1 MNTVIR
7 MLISGSIGMAATGLI
22 VFASAGTFD
31 YWRGWAFLAVLV
43 LSGWVS
49 SIYFLRHNPAVL
61 LRRLPTAEER
71 PRQKA
76 IAIGVL
82 LLWAAMIVVSALD
95 HRFTWSVVA
104 TEVSLAGDVLVALG
118 LAAIGLVLV
127 QNNHAAVTVRVE
139 ANQQLV
145 STGLYGL
152 VRHPMYTCNVL
163 LLVGIPLALGSF
175 WGLIFLIPGVLL
187 FALRIQ
193 DEEKVL
199 EVELDGYSDYV
210 QKVRYRMLPGIW

>member
-1 MNTVIR
+1 MNTFVR
-7 MLISGSIGMAATGLI
+7 MLISGSIGMAVTGLVI
-22 VFASAGTFD
+22 FASAGTFD
-31 YWRGWAFLAVLV
+31 YWRGWVFLAVLV
-43 LSGWVS
+43 VSGWVS
-49 SIYFLRHNPAVL
+49 AIYFLRKNPAVL

-71 PRQKA
+71 PQQKA

-82 LLWAAMIVVSALD
+82 SLWAAMIVVSALD
-95 HRFTWSVVA
+95 HRFKWSVVA

-118 LAAIGLVLV
+118 LAAIGLVLM

-139 ANQQLV
+139 ENQHLV

-152 VRHPMYTCNVL
+152 VRHPMYTCNAL

-193 DEEKVL
+193 DEERVL
-199 EVELDGYSDYV
+199 EVELDGYRDYM
-210 QKVRYRMLPGIW
+210 QKVRYRLLPGIW

>member
-1 MNTVIR
+1 MNTVVR
-7 MLISGSIGMAATGLI
+7 MLISGSIGMAMTGLVI
-22 VFASAGTFD
+22 FASAGTFD
-31 YWRGWAFLAVLV
+31 YWRGWVFLAVLV
-43 LSGWVS
+43 VSGWVS
-49 SIYFLRHNPAVL
+49 AIYFLRKNPAVL

-71 PRQKA
+71 PQQKA

-82 LLWAAMIVVSALD
+82 SLWAAMIVVSALD
-95 HRFTWSVVA
+95 HRFKWSVVA
-104 TEVSLAGDVLVALG
+104 TEVSLAGDVLVVLG
-118 LAAIGLVLV
+118 LAAIGLVLI

-139 ANQQLV
+139 ENQHLV

-152 VRHPMYTCNVL
+152 VRHPMYTCNAL

-199 EVELDGYSDYV
+199 EVELDGYRDYM
-210 QKVRYRMLPGIW
+210 QKVRYRLLPGIW

>member
-7 MLISGSIGMAATGLI
+7 MLISGSIGMAVTGLI
-22 VFASAGTFD
+22 IFASAGTFD

-49 SIYFLRHNPAVL
+49 SIYFLRNNPAVL

-76 IAIGVL
+76 IATGVL
-82 LLWAAMIVVSALD
+82 SLWAAMIVVSALD

-118 LAAIGLVLV
+118 LAAIGLVLM

-152 VRHPMYTCNVL
+152 VRHPMYTCNML

-187 FALRIQ
+187 FALRIH

>member
-7 MLISGSIGMAATGLI
+7 MLISGSVGMAVTGLI
-22 VFASAGTFD
+22 IFASAGTFD

-49 SIYFLRHNPAVL
+49 SIYFLRNNPAVL

-71 PRQKA
+71 PQQKA
-76 IAIGVL
+76 IAVGVL
-82 LLWAAMIVVSALD
+82 LLWTAMIVVSALD
-95 HRFTWSVVA
+95 HRFKWSVVA

-139 ANQQLV
+139 ENQQLV

-152 VRHPMYTCNVL
+152 VRHPMYTCNAL

-175 WGLIFLIPGVLL
+175 WGLIFLIPGIVL
-187 FALRIQ
+187 FALRIR

-199 EVELDGYSDYV
+199 VVELNGYPDYM

>member
-1 MNTVIR
+1 MNTVVR
-7 MLISGSIGMAATGLI
+7 MLISGSIGMAMTGLVI
-22 VFASAGTFD
+22 FASAGTFD
-31 YWRGWAFLAVLV
+31 YWRGWVFLAVLV
-43 LSGWVS
+43 VSGWVS
-49 SIYFLRHNPAVL
+49 AIYFLRKNPAVL

-71 PRQKA
+71 PQQKA

-82 LLWAAMIVVSALD
+82 SLWAAMIVVSALD
-95 HRFTWSVVA
+95 HRFKWSVVA

-118 LAAIGLVLV
+118 LAAIGLVLM

-139 ANQQLV
+139 ENQHLV

-152 VRHPMYTCNVL
+152 VRHPMYTCNAL

-193 DEEKVL
+193 DEERVL
-199 EVELDGYSDYV
+199 EVELDGYRDYM
-210 QKVRYRMLPGIW
+210 QKVRHRLLPGIW

>member
-7 MLISGSIGMAATGLI
+7 MLISGSIGMAMTGLVI
-22 VFASAGTFD
+22 FASAGTFD
-31 YWRGWAFLAVLV
+31 YWRGWVFLSVLV
-43 LSGWVS
+43 VSGWAS
-49 SIYFLRHNPAVL
+49 AIYFLRKNPAVL

-71 PRQKA
+71 PQQKA

-82 LLWAAMIVVSALD
+82 SLWAAMIVVSALD

-118 LAAIGLVLV
+118 LAAIGLVLM

-139 ANQQLV
+139 VNQQLV

-152 VRHPMYTCNVL
+152 VRHPMYTCNAL

-199 EVELDGYSDYV
+199 EVELDGYRDYM

>member
-7 MLISGSIGMAATGLI
+7 MLISGSLGMAATGLI
-22 VFASAGTFD
+22 IFASAGTFD
-31 YWRGWAFLAVLV
+31 YWRGWAFLAVLAA
-43 LSGWVS
+43 SGWVS
-49 SIYFLRHNPAVL
+49 AIYFLRTNPAVL

-71 PRQKA
+71 PQQKA
-76 IAIGVL
+76 IALGVL
-82 LLWAAMIVVSALD
+82 SLWAAMIVVSSLD
-95 HRFTWSVVA
+95 HRFKWSVVA
-104 TEVSLAGDVLVALG
+104 TEVSLAGDVLVVLA
-118 LAAIGLVLV
+118 LAAIGLVLM
-127 QNNHAAVTVRVE
+127 QNSHAAVTVRVE
-139 ANQQLV
+139 ESQQLV

-152 VRHPMYTCNVL
+152 VRHPMYSCNGL

-175 WGLIFLIPGVLL
+175 WGLIFLIPGLLL

-199 EVELDGYSDYV
+199 ATELDGYRDYM

>member
-7 MLISGSIGMAATGLI
+7 MLISGSIGMTMTGLVI
-22 VFASAGTFD
+22 FASAGTFD

-43 LSGWVS
+43 VSGWAS
-49 SIYFLRHNPAVL
+49 AIYFLRKNPAVL
-61 LRRLPTAEER
+61 LRRLPTTEER
-71 PRQKA
+71 PQQKV
-76 IAIGVL
+76 IVVGVL
-82 LLWAAMIVVSALD
+82 FLWAAMLVVSALD
-95 HRFTWSVVA
+95 HRFKWTVVA

-118 LAAIGLVLV
+118 LAAIALVLI
-127 QNNHAAVTVRVE
+127 QNSHAAVTVRVE
-139 ANQQLV
+139 ANQRLV

-152 VRHPMYTCNVL
+152 VRHPMYTCNAL

-175 WGLIFLIPGVLL
+175 WGLIFLIPGILL

-193 DEEKVL
+193 DEEKFL
-199 EVELDGYSDYV
+199 EAELDGYSDYV

>member
-1 MNTVIR
+1 MKTFIR
-7 MLISGSIGMAATGLI
+7 MLISGTLGMAATALVI
-22 VFASAGTFD
+22 FASAGTFD
-31 YWRGWAFLAVLV
+31 YWRGWAFLGVLV
-43 LSGWVS
+43 VSGWMS
-49 SIYFLRHNPAVL
+49 AIYFLRNNPAVL

-71 PRQKA
+71 PQQKA

-82 LLWAAMIVVSALD
+82 SLWAAMIVVSALD
-95 HRFTWSVVA
+95 HRFKWSVVT

-118 LAAIGLVLV
+118 LAAIGLVLM

-152 VRHPMYTCNVL
+152 VRHPMYTCNAL

-187 FALRIQ
+187 FALRIR

-199 EVELDGYSDYV
+199 EVELDGYSDYL

>member
-7 MLISGSIGMAATGLI
+7 TLISGSIGMAMTGLVI
-22 VFASAGTFD
+22 FASAGTFD

-43 LSGWVS
+43 VSGWVS
-49 SIYFLRHNPAVL
+49 AIYFLRKNPAVL

-71 PRQKA
+71 PQQKA

-82 LLWAAMIVVSALD
+82 SLWAAMIVVSALD
-95 HRFTWSVVA
+95 HRFKWSAVA

-118 LAAIGLVLV
+118 LAAIGLVLM

-139 ANQQLV
+139 ANQHLV

-152 VRHPMYTCNVL
+152 VRHPMYTCNAL

-175 WGLIFLIPGVLL
+175 WGLMFLIPGVLL

-199 EVELDGYSDYV
+199 EMELDGYRDYV

>member
-1 MNTVIR
+1 MNTVVR
-7 MLISGSIGMAATGLI
+7 MLISGSIGMAVTGLVI
-22 VFASAGTFD
+22 FASAGTFD
-31 YWRGWAFLAVLV
+31 YWRGWVFLAVLV
-43 LSGWVS
+43 VSGWVS
-49 SIYFLRHNPAVL
+49 AIYFLRKNPAVL

-71 PRQKA
+71 PQQKA

-82 LLWAAMIVVSALD
+82 SLWAAMIVVSALD
-95 HRFTWSVVA
+95 HRFKWSVVA

-118 LAAIGLVLV
+118 LAAIGLVLM

-139 ANQQLV
+139 ENQHLV

-152 VRHPMYTCNVL
+152 VRHPMYTCNAL

-193 DEEKVL
+193 DEERVL
-199 EVELDGYSDYV
+199 EVELDGYRDYM
-210 QKVRYRMLPGIW
+210 QKVRYRLLPGIW

>member
-1 MNTVIR
+1 MR
-7 MLISGSIGMAATGLI
+7 K
-22 VFASAGTFD
+22 
-31 YWRGWAFLAVLV
+31 
-43 LSGWVS
+43 
-49 SIYFLRHNPAVL
+49 HPAVL
-61 LRRLPTAEER
+61 LRRLPTGEER
-71 PRQKA
+71 PQTKA

-82 LLWAAMIVVSALD
+82 SLWAAMIVVSALD
-95 HRFTWSVVA
+95 HRFKWSVVA

-118 LAAIGLVLV
+118 LAAIGLVLM

-139 ANQQLV
+139 ANQHLV

-152 VRHPMYTCNVL
+152 VRHPMYTCNAL

-199 EVELDGYSDYV
+199 EMELDGYRDYV

>member
-7 MLISGSIGMAATGLI
+7 MLISGSIGMAMTGLVI
-22 VFASAGTFD
+22 FASAGTFD
-31 YWRGWAFLAVLV
+31 YWRGWVFLSVLV
-43 LSGWVS
+43 VSGWAS
-49 SIYFLRHNPAVL
+49 AIYFLRKNPAVL

-71 PRQKA
+71 PQQKA

-82 LLWAAMIVVSALD
+82 SLWAAMIVVSALD

-118 LAAIGLVLV
+118 LAAIGLVLM

-152 VRHPMYTCNVL
+152 VRHPMYTCNAL

-199 EVELDGYSDYV
+199 EVELDGYRDYM

>member
-1 MNTVIR
+1 
-7 MLISGSIGMAATGLI
+7 MLISGSIGMAVTGLVI
-22 VFASAGTFD
+22 FASAGTFD
-31 YWRGWAFLAVLV
+31 YWRGWVFLAVLV
-43 LSGWVS
+43 VSGWVS
-49 SIYFLRHNPAVL
+49 AIYFLRKNPAVL

-71 PRQKA
+71 PQQKA

-82 LLWAAMIVVSALD
+82 SLWAAMIVVSALD
-95 HRFTWSVVA
+95 HRFKWSVVA

-118 LAAIGLVLV
+118 LAAIGLVLM

-139 ANQQLV
+139 ENQHLV

-152 VRHPMYTCNVL
+152 VRHPMYTCNAL

-193 DEEKVL
+193 DEERVL
-199 EVELDGYSDYV
+199 EVELDGYRDYM
-210 QKVRYRMLPGIW
+210 QKVRYRLLPGIW

>member
-7 MLISGSIGMAATGLI
+7 MLISGSIGMTMTGLAI
-22 VFASAGTFD
+22 FASAGTFD

-43 LSGWVS
+43 VSGWAS
-49 SIYFLRHNPAVL
+49 AIYFLRKNPAVL
-61 LRRLPTAEER
+61 LRRLPTTEER
-71 PRQKA
+71 PQQKV
-76 IAIGVL
+76 IVVGVL
-82 LLWAAMIVVSALD
+82 FLWAAMLVVSALD
-95 HRFTWSVVA
+95 HRFKWTVVA

-118 LAAIGLVLV
+118 LAAIALVLI
-127 QNNHAAVTVRVE
+127 QNSHAAVTVRVE
-139 ANQQLV
+139 ANQRLV

-152 VRHPMYTCNVL
+152 VRHPMYTCNAL

-175 WGLIFLIPGVLL
+175 WGLIFLIPGILL

-193 DEEKVL
+193 DEEKFL
-199 EVELDGYSDYV
+199 EAELDGYSDYV

>member
-1 MNTVIR
+1 MNTVVR
-7 MLISGSIGMAATGLI
+7 MLISGSIGMAMTGLVI
-22 VFASAGTFD
+22 FASAGTFD
-31 YWRGWAFLAVLV
+31 YWRGWVFLAVLV
-43 LSGWVS
+43 VSGWVS
-49 SIYFLRHNPAVL
+49 AIYFLRKNPAVL

-71 PRQKA
+71 PQQKA

-82 LLWAAMIVVSALD
+82 SLWAAMIVVSALD
-95 HRFTWSVVA
+95 HRFKWSVVA

-118 LAAIGLVLV
+118 LAAIGLVLM

-139 ANQQLV
+139 ENQHLV

-152 VRHPMYTCNVL
+152 VRHPMYTCNAL

-193 DEEKVL
+193 DEERVL
-199 EVELDGYSDYV
+199 EVELDGYRDYM
-210 QKVRYRMLPGIW
+210 QKVRYRLLPGIW